1 MRGKEDLKSVQQRPK
16 RQRPRM
22 SEDEDINLMRQAVD
36 TNVLAE
42 LEEIEIQF

>member
-22 SEDEDINLMRQAVD
+22 SEDENINFDASAVD

-42 LEEIEIQF
+42 LSINQSMN